1 MLSIEEIVRA
11 LGPELL
17 AKSGPC
23 DIAFPRVVIDSRS
36 TGRGDLFVA
45 LPGEHHNGHDFI
57 GDAVRQGARGV
68 IGHTLPLDLPQDVV
82 AFRVG
87 DSLAALQR
95 LAAGWRAQHKLGV
108 IGVTGSVGKTT
119 AKELVAA
126 VLSSRYRVLKS
137 EGNLNTEIGIPLTLL
152 GLTDEHQRA
161 VLEMAMFAPG
171 EISLLCQIAR
181 PSVGVVTNVGPVHLE
196 RLGSME
202 AIAAAKAELVQ
213 SLPSEGWAI
222 LNGDDP
228 WVVAMAAKTRAQ
240 VLYYGTGRGCQ
251 LRGEGVTSRGLDGI
265 TFRLHYQDQQAMVSL
280 PLPGRHNVYHA
291 LAAAAV
297 GLLEG
302 MGMEEIA
309 GALARA
315 QVLQRLRVLT
325 GRGGCTI
332 LDDTYNASPASMLAA
347 LDLLAEMPGRRIAL
361 LGDMR
366 ELGEYAAQGHR
377 RVGERAATA
386 ADILLTVGELGRLIA
401 VAAREGDFVLLKASR
416 ALGLEAVAER
426 LREAGPPSSGALPQ
440 AGARI
445 RKG

>member
-1 MLSIEEIVRA
+1 
-11 LGPELL
+11 
-17 AKSGPC
+17 
-23 DIAFPRVVIDSRS
+23 
-36 TGRGDLFVA
+36 
-45 LPGEHHNGHDFI
+45 
-57 GDAVRQGARGV
+57 
-68 IGHTLPLDLPQDVV
+68 
-82 AFRVG
+82 
-87 DSLAALQR
+87 
-95 LAAGWRAQHKLGV
+95 
-108 IGVTGSVGKTT
+108 
-119 AKELVAA
+119 
-126 VLSSRYRVLKS
+126 
-137 EGNLNTEIGIPLTLL
+137 
-152 GLTDEHQRA
+152 
-161 VLEMAMFAPG
+161 
-171 EISLLCQIAR
+171 
-181 PSVGVVTNVGPVHLE
+181 
-196 RLGSME
+196 
-202 AIAAAKAELVQ
+202 
-213 SLPSEGWAI
+213 
-222 LNGDDP
+222 
-228 WVVAMAAKTRAQ
+228 
-240 VLYYGTGRGCQ
+240 
-251 LRGEGVTSRGLDGI
+251 
-265 TFRLHYQDQQAMVSL
+265 MVSL

-386 ADILLTVGELGRLIA
+386 ADVLLTVGELGHLIA
-401 VAAREGDFVLLKASR
+401 VAAQEAGHPQVLPFTNREEAATALAELAREGDFVLLKASR